1 MKNANRSTENNSSIL
16 NTLAELVN
24 YKTRL
29 FHKRRLLAELKLSI
43 RTAMDSSAEMKQH
56 FALVWKKLE
65 ANGVKDILDSGKEFD
80 SYLWN
85 E

>member
-43 RTAMDSSAEMKQH
+43 RLAMDSSAEMKQH